1 MTDLLNIQG
10 IGKYTRALTPN
21 ECALLLCIIGVPSEK
36 IKPTEKNPDPRDY
49 LAIDDCIKIII
60 DGLDPFKEEETQM
73 KFI

>member
-21 ECALLLCIIGVPSEK
+21 ECALLLCIIGIPSEK
-36 IKPTEKNPDPRDY
+36 VKPTAKNPDPRDY
-49 LAIDDCIKIII
+49 LAIDDCVKIII
-60 DGLDPFKEEETQM
+60 DGLDPFKAEETQM